1 MEIRVAMFGA
11 GLVTAWNLKAIFKTT
26 SLIIRLL
33 ILNRV
38 HLRGTFGSFPI
49 HFMPLSYFY
58 HPIYFLNNTHICIY
72 IYVCVRISS
81 KVKTELPVHCPVAF
95 HY

>member
-1 MEIRVAMFGA
+1 MEIRVAMFRA

-38 HLRGTFGSFPI
+38 HLQGTFGSFPI
-49 HFMPLSYFY
+49 HFMPLSSLQFY
-58 HPIYFLNNTHICIY
+58 HPAHLFFFPLSFLTTIVYNK
-72 IYVCVRISS
+72 S
-81 KVKTELPVHCPVAF
+81 A
-95 HY
+95 

>member
-38 HLRGTFGSFPI
+38 HLQGTFGSFPI
-49 HFMPLSYFY
+49 HFMPLSSLLPPCTSLSLSFF
-58 HPIYFLNNTHICIY
+58 IFLT
-72 IYVCVRISS
+72 RIACNRS
-81 KVKTELPVHCPVAF
+81 E
-95 HY
+95 